1 MENKHSHIDDFFEKQ
16 LSQLEGSADNKAME
30 AIFKHLDH
38 TEHPID
44 FALNKGLSDFA
55 LKPSTLSVSD
65 SLGSDFP
72 IIDLALYRQLK
83 AYEATPDKAFNFEPV
98 HKKRRFI
105 WLFFFFVSA
114 VTAGLLTWLNQNTNQ
129 TTKDVSDKTTTQ
141 NQINKKSSNGF
152 DGDEKLKLYTS
163 DKVITKN
170 RNNWSAYSK
179 LPDEN
184 NKIKEI
190 EENNLLEDY
199 TSEKHLSLHNLVPF
213 KSQLNIDAIVK
224 VPLKPRPYGPTYK
237 ALPFSIIVQTG
248 AISEIGQSNRSLS
261 DNQHKDAEKLFS
273 ESSGSYRAGK
283 NYSFSIDYSFSKR
296 LKMQTGVVYST
307 SSNISELDYYYT
319 DLPVYDTTGALRG
332 YLKRPASSSNHT
344 EVKVKNNSQS
354 VAIPISVQY
363 NIIQLRKLGVWL
375 GAGLQVAIQR
385 QVKGQYFDFKT
396 EQMLSNNQTFAKG
409 ILPQMSLGFRY
420 PLTDKWQLTS
430 QFQMA
435 RQALTFHIQ
444 ESSFRRVEFL
454 PSLNFG
460 LVFTPYIR
468 IK

>member
-1 MENKHSHIDDFFEKQ
+1 LENKYSHIDDFFEKQ
-16 LSQLEGSADNKAME
+16 LSQLEGSADKKAME
-30 AIFKHLDH
+30 AIFKHVDH

-55 LKPSTLSVSD
+55 EEPGTLSVSD
-65 SLGSDFP
+65 SLGSDLP

-98 HKKRRFI
+98 RKKRRFV
-105 WLFFFFVSA
+105 WMFFFLVSA
-114 VTAGLLTWLNQNTNQ
+114 VAIGTFTWMNQNTDL
-129 TTKDVSDKTTTQ
+129 TTKDISDNTTSQ
-141 NQINKKSSNGF
+141 NQINKKPYTRF
-152 DGDEKLKLYTS
+152 DGDEKPQLNIS
-163 DKVITKN
+163 DKVRTKN
-170 RNNWSAYSK
+170 RNKWSANAK
-179 LPDEN
+179 LPDEIN
-184 NKIKEI
+184 LIKEI
-190 EENNLLEDY
+190 EETNLMEDY
-199 TSEKHLSLHNLVPF
+199 ASEKHLSLQDLVPF
-213 KSQLNIDAIVK
+213 KSQLNIDAILK
-224 VPLKPRPYGPTYK
+224 VPLKTRPYGPVYK
-237 ALPFSIIVQTG
+237 ALPFSFIIQTG
-248 AISEIGQSNRSLS
+248 AISEIGQSNRLLS
-261 DNQHKDAEKLFS
+261 DNQHKDAEKLFT

-283 NYSFSIDYSFSKR
+283 NYSFSIDYNFSKR
-296 LKMQTGVVYST
+296 LKIQTGVVYSA
-307 SSNISELDYYYT
+307 SSNISALDYYYT

-344 EVKVKNNSQS
+344 EAKVKNNSNS
-354 VAIPISVQY
+354 IAIPISVQY

-375 GAGLQVAIQR
+375 GAGLQLAMQR

-396 EQMLSNNQTFAKG
+396 EQMLSSNQTFARG
-409 ILPQMSLGFRY
+409 ILPQMSIGFRY
-420 PLTDKWQLTS
+420 PLTDRWQLTS